1 MRRERP
7 ANYYIK
13 IEEPFIGPFIR
24 LQPPSL
30 FILTWPLCITTTGQ
44 GRAGQGYTK
53 WNWLWEG
60 TRTRIPV
67 KCEMRNLFT
76 RRAAGREYNTF
87 FNRAHGRLFFCTWC
101 WTVANLFHDSTA
113 LEASKFQSLGALL
126 PALFYSSTHPVY
138 WSVSKDNSTPI
149 PDSIMSGPCS
159 SCLLLVL
166 VHRNRQPIQSNT
178 LHEFHYGARAPS
190 LPPWPFIIPFCLCLV
205 LVNMYS
211 EAVRWSYAPWTRHI
225 KHIWMDGRRPLWHD
239 YNWKLSVSSQLQF
252 QPRQCGYHHDHHPHL
267 LHWKSVSNV
276 H

>member
-1 MRRERP
+1 MPSDTNLQMRRERP

-30 FILTWPLCITTTGQ
+30 FILTWLLCITTTGQ
-44 GRAGQGYTK
+44 GRAGRGYTK

-60 TRTRIPV
+60 TRTSIPV

-87 FNRAHGRLFFCTWC
+87 FNRAHGRLFFCPWC

-113 LEASKFQSLGALL
+113 LEALYRHYFTLPLTPLTGPFRRIILL
-126 PALFYSSTHPVY
+126 RFWTLSYQARARP
-138 WSVSKDNSTPI
+138 
-149 PDSIMSGPCS
+149 
-159 SCLLLVL
+159 LLLVL
-166 VHRNRQPIQSNT
+166 VHRNRQPIQSTT

-211 EAVRWSYAPWTRHI
+211 EAVRWSYAPRTRHI
-225 KHIWMDGRRPLWHD
+225 KHIWMDDRRPLWHD

-252 QPRQCGYHHDHHPHL
+252 QPRQCDYHHDHHPHL
-267 LHWKSVSNV
+267 LQWKSVGNV